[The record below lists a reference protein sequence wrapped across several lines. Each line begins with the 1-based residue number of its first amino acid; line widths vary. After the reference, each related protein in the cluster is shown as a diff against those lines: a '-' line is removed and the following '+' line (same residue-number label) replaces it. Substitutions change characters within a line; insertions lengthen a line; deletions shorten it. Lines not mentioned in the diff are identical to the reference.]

1 MARVV
6 SDSQQAE
13 RIDVALSEWR
23 QGDAAIEE
31 RWFTHVAE
39 PALSLTPESAQTDE
53 GLQAITS
60 EVEGLVIVTQ
70 TCDVVRSCVARPFV
84 EVAPLVQISRAALH
98 AVEKGRRPA
107 QALLPALAERNLVV
121 DLDRIMTVEKSV
133 IASWTRTPGCGT
145 DWEVR
150 AFALALARKRARVA
164 FPDNFVALVSNLMRR
179 MSSKH
184 DKDSD
189 EARVLRALREIRV
202 RAAPAWNADEIA
214 LTFWFIRDE
223 DASGF
228 VAEGWDHY
236 LDAWLKRL
244 HTDQRFTSIDGTIQT
259 LDDLTAREY
268 VESDPLDLDHLSSRD
283 DDSA

>member
-1 MARVV
+1 MARIG
-6 SDSQQAE
+6 SDSQQVK
-13 RIDVALSEWR
+13 RIDAALSKWR
-23 QGDAAIEE
+23 QGDAALEE
-31 RWFTHVAE
+31 QWFIHVAE
-39 PALSLTPESAQTDE
+39 PALSLTPESVQADE

-60 EVEGLVIVTQ
+60 EVKGLVVVTQ

-84 EVAPLVQISRAALH
+84 EAAPLVQVSSAALH
-98 AVEKGRRPA
+98 EVEKGRRPA
-107 QALLPALAERNLVV
+107 QAFLSALAERKLVV

-133 IASWTRTPGCGT
+133 VASWTRTPGCGT
-145 DWEVR
+145 DREVR

-164 FPDNFVALVSNLMRR
+164 FPGDFVTLASNLTRR

-189 EARVLRALREIRV
+189 EAHALRALREIRV
-202 RAAPAWNADEIA
+202 RAAPAWDANEIA

-228 VAEGWDHY
+228 VAGGWDHY
-236 LDAWLKRL
+236 LGAWLGRL
-244 HTDQRFTSIDGTIQT
+244 HKAGRFTSIYGTIQT

-268 VESDPLDLDHLSSRD
+268 VESDPLDLNHLSSRGD
-283 DDSA
+283 DPT